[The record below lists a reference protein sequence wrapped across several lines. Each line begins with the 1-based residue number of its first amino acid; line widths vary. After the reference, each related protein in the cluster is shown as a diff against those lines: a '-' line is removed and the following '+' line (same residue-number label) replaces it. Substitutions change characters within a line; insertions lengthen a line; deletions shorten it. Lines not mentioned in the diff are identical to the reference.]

1 MNSSSQWY
9 RFGTTCLLVGA
20 LSACGGD
27 DGIVGTGISPADTI
41 GNIEVVG
48 SAEKGPYVKG
58 SEVFVSALAAD
69 GTPSANTT
77 LSEITDDLGS
87 FAFRV
92 QSPGPV
98 LIAADGYHFN
108 ELTGRLSEGR
118 LLLRAVYNASAAS
131 EQRAHVNVLTHLAY
145 KRILALLAQGMNIDE
160 ALRQAESEVVEALRP
175 VLPVSELTD
184 FTQFS
189 VYDID
194 ANQAAGNGYILALS
208 STVYQVAMQRHEQQD
223 SSMDAELTALLN
235 RLADDLGDDGQV
247 SDTATIA
254 ELTAATRVLRP
265 DEIRANLTAYSVD
278 IRQEELPVA
287 NMDLYLDT
295 DGDGAVNAEDEDSDN
310 DGITDDEDSSPYVYS
325 EPPLLLTTSVAADL
339 HSQTP
344 FTLTWQTS
352 EYAQQIEVQ
361 VARDTSFADLVV
373 SEFVAD
379 SSLDLSLDAG
389 VYYLRTRAQSA
400 TGGWGPWSVITEL
413 PVDAFAHAYDFTFA
427 GGEQAYFPLDP
438 VMTATADGGLA
449 LFLESSQ
456 GATLIKLD
464 ADGRIAWQQ
473 PAGAMIG
480 HGLTELSDGRLAYVT
495 RSAFNCSPW
504 CQEQVV
510 TISQDGQTMTFSEP
524 LPEAGAIRAGDT
536 EAYMDAVGIIET
548 TDGLAVGVSIKHRTS
563 SWDARLQSSRVV
575 KLDAAGNVVL
585 IYDLDFATYGSLHGF
600 WKTNAGN
607 LGLASRSKAS
617 ADIIF
622 SGHAITELSQDGTQ
636 FTPITVASGKGDP
649 AAQVVPTSNEGYA
662 VLIDD
667 GLMPRLT
674 AFSAAGSLLH
684 SKSLSPW
691 CSCRFVISKLA
702 TTTDRLI
709 FGGKIDSYIN
719 GGSSG
724 SHVPLVMGSLS
735 LSGGALSVPRY
746 YSLDPES
753 PLIKANAGATS
764 QLRHFRQR
772 GDGSYWL
779 LGTLADA
786 NNSQEALVVI
796 KTDPAGNAPAV
807 LSTSIDVSL

>member
-1 MNSSSQWY
+1 MNNRSQWFH
-9 RFGTTCLLVGA
+9 FGTICLFAGA
-20 LSACGGD
+20 LVACGGD
-27 DGIVGTGISPADTI
+27 DGIVGTGISSD
-41 GNIEVVG
+41 NIEVVG

-58 SEVFVSALAAD
+58 SEVFVSTLTAD
-69 GTPSANTT
+69 GIPSSNTT

-87 FAFRV
+87 FAFHV

-131 EQRAHVNVLTHLAY
+131 QQRAHVNVLTHLAY
-145 KRILALLAQGMNIDE
+145 KRILALLAQGLNIDE
-160 ALRQAESEVVEALRP
+160 ALRQAESEVVAALRP

-189 VYDID
+189 VYNID

-208 STVYQVAMQRHEQQD
+208 ATVYQVAMQRHEQQD

-235 RLADDLGDDGQV
+235 RLADDMGDDGQI
-247 SDTATIA
+247 SDTATVA
-254 ELTAATRVLRP
+254 ELTAATRLLRP
-265 DEIRANLTAYSVD
+265 DEIRANLTTYSVN

-295 DGDGAVNAEDEDSDN
+295 DGDGTVNAEDEDSDN
-310 DGITDDEDSSPYVYS
+310 DGILDVDDNSPYVYS
-325 EPPLLLTTSVAADL
+325 EPPLLTSSVAAGL

-373 SEFVAD
+373 SEFVAG

-389 VYYLRTRAQSA
+389 VYHLRARAQS
-400 TGGWGPWSVITEL
+400 TIGGWGPWSVITEL

-427 GGEQAYFPLDP
+427 GGGQAYFPLDP
-438 VMTATADGGLA
+438 VMTATTDGGLA

-480 HGLTELSDGRLAYVT
+480 HGLTELSNGRLAYVT
-495 RSAFNCSPW
+495 RSTFNCSPW

-510 TISQDGQTMTFSEP
+510 VISQDGQTMTSSDP

-548 TDGLAVGVSIKHRTS
+548 ADGIAVGMSIKHRTS

-575 KLDAAGNVVL
+575 KLDTAGNVVL

-617 ADIIF
+617 TDIIF

-649 AAQVVPTSNEGYA
+649 VAQVVPTSNQGYA

-674 AFSAAGSLLH
+674 TFSAAGGLLH
-684 SKSLSPW
+684 FKSLSSW
-691 CSCRFVISKLA
+691 CSCQFVISKLEA
-702 TTTDRLI
+702 TADQLI
-709 FGGKIDSYIN
+709 FGGRIDSYIN
-719 GGSSG
+719 GDSSG

-735 LSGGALSVPRY
+735 LSSGALSEPRY

-753 PLIKANAGATS
+753 PLIKANTATS
-764 QLRHFRQR
+764 KLRHFRQR
-772 GDGSYWL
+772 GDGSFWL

-786 NNSQEALVVI
+786 NNSKESVVVI
-796 KTDPAGNAPAV
+796 KTDSSGNAPAV

>member
-1 MNSSSQWY
+1 MSNKAQWFH
-9 RFGTTCLLVGA
+9 FGTICLLVGA
-20 LSACGGD
+20 LAACGGD
-27 DGIVGTGISPADTI
+27 DGIVGTGISS
-41 GNIEVVG
+41 GSGGNNIEVVG

-69 GTPSANTT
+69 GTPSTNTT

-87 FAFRV
+87 FSFRV
-92 QSPGPV
+92 QTPGPV

-118 LLLRAVYNASAAS
+118 LLLRAVYNASSAS
-131 EQRAHVNVLTHLAY
+131 QQRAHVNVLTHLAY
-145 KRILALLAQGMNIDE
+145 KRILALLAQGLNIDE
-160 ALRQAESEVVEALRP
+160 AQRQAEAEVVEALRP
-175 VLPVSELTD
+175 VLPVSELTN
-184 FTQFS
+184 FTRFS
-189 VYDID
+189 VFNID

-208 STVYQVAMQRHEQQD
+208 ATVYQVAMQRHEQQD

-235 RLADDLGDDGQV
+235 RLADDVGDDGRV
-247 SDTATIA
+247 GDTATVA

-310 DGITDDEDSSPYVYS
+310 DGILDDEDGSPYIYS
-325 EPPLLLTTSVAADL
+325 EPPVLLTSSVAAGL

-379 SSLDLSLDAG
+379 STLDLSLDAG
-389 VYYLRTRAQSA
+389 VYHLRTRAQSA
-400 TGGWGPWSVITEL
+400 NGGWGPWSVITEL
-413 PVDAFAHAYDFTFA
+413 PVDAFVHAYDFTFA
-427 GGEQAYFPLDP
+427 AGGQAYLPLDP
-438 VMTATADGGLA
+438 VMIATTDGGLA

-456 GATLIKLD
+456 GAMLVKLD
-464 ADGRIAWQQ
+464 ADGRLAWQQ

-480 HGLTELSDGRLAYVT
+480 HGLSELADGRLAYVT
-495 RSAFNCSPW
+495 RSTFNCSPW

-510 TISQDGQTMTFSEP
+510 IVSQDGQTMTFSDP
-524 LPEAGAIRAGDT
+524 LPDAGAIRSGDT
-536 EAYMDAVGIIET
+536 EAYMDAVGIIDT
-548 TDGLAVGVSIKHRTS
+548 ANGIAVGMSIKHRTS

-575 KLDAAGNVVL
+575 TLDTAGNVVW
-585 IYDLDFATYGSLHGF
+585 IYDLDYATYGSLHGF
-600 WKTNAGN
+600 WKTNTGK
-607 LGLASRSKAS
+607 LSLASRSKAS
-617 ADIIF
+617 SDIIF
-622 SGHAITELSQDGTQ
+622 SGYAITELSQDGAQ
-636 FTPITVASGKGDP
+636 FTPVAVATGKGDP
-649 AAQVVPTSNEGYA
+649 AAQVVPTSNQGYA

-674 AFSAAGSLLH
+674 TFTAAGSLLH
-684 SKSLSPW
+684 FKSLSPW

-702 TTTDRLI
+702 TTTDKLT

-735 LSGGALSVPRY
+735 LSSGALSAPRY
-746 YSLDPES
+746 YSLDPQS
-753 PLIKANAGATS
+753 PLITANAA
-764 QLRHFRQR
+764 
-772 GDGSYWL
+772 
-779 LGTLADA
+779 
-786 NNSQEALVVI
+786 
-796 KTDPAGNAPAV
+796 
-807 LSTSIDVSL
+807 